1 MIENLR
7 KNDLIFKNENILKE
21 NIVETDKLIKYIFN
35 ITILLGGLSFLI
47 VGLSSYIG
55 YNIIMFFN
63 ASEIIFFP
71 QGLTMCFYGVAG
83 IIVGLNQLKILIL
96 EAGEGYNEFNKEKKV
111 MTIFRKGIQGKN
123 SDINISYPL
132 TDIEAIKIEINTD
145 LFNSKQKIFVCLK
158 GKNDLPIIQLEKPLK
173 INELEEKAIEI
184 ASFLKVPVKG
194 I

>member
-7 KNDLIFKNENILKE
+7 KNDLIFRNESILKE
-21 NIVETDKLIKYIFN
+21 NIVETDKLIKYLFN
-35 ITILLGGLSFLI
+35 ITILLGASSFLI
-47 VGLSSYIG
+47 VGISTYIG
-55 YNIIMFFN
+55 HNIISFFN

-71 QGLTMCFYGVAG
+71 QGLTMCFYGIAG
-83 IIVGLNQLKILIL
+83 IIIGVNQLKILIL
-96 EAGEGYNEFNKEKKV
+96 KVGEGYNEFNKEKGV

-123 SDINISYPL
+123 SDISINYPL
-132 TDIEAIKIEINTD
+132 TDIEAIKIEINTGI
-145 LFNSKQKIFVCLK
+145 FNNKQNIFVCIK